1 MYEITYSI
9 PAKLEDEYSEKLIS
23 AGITSFCF
31 EKISG
36 NMLLK
41 IYSDSPEPFA
51 GIEINFF
58 GMFQRSMIQTG
69 KINGPR
75 ITPGMN

>member
-9 PAKLEDEYSEKLIS
+9 PAKLEDEYSDKLIS

-36 NMLLK
+36 ILLLK
-41 IYSDSPEPFA
+41 IYSDSPEPVE
-51 GIEINFF
+51 GIE
-58 GMFQRSMIQTG
+58 
-69 KINGPR
+69 P
-75 ITPGMN
+75 